1 MVNIDKIL
9 LKEWGYKEFRPL
21 QREII
26 TEVISGRDCVG
37 LLPTGGGKS
46 ITFQVPALALEGVAI
61 VVSPLI
67 ALMRDQVENLR
78 RRHINAAMVN
88 SSMSASQIDA
98 VLDNCVYGDVKL
110 LYVAPERLSTP
121 IFRARVQ
128 RMKVSVVVVDEA
140 HCISQWGHDFRPS
153 YLRISALREMLPT
166 VPFLALTATATKV
179 VLDDILHFLK
189 LREPKIYR
197 ASFARPNI
205 GFVVRSTT
213 NKLEE
218 CENII
223 SKIQGTGIIYCR
235 TRKGVE
241 AVADYLKSQN
251 YSADFYHAGLSP
263 KLRTL
268 KQKEWTDG
276 KVRIIV
282 ATNAFGMGIDKADV
296 RFVVH
301 FQMPD
306 SVESYYQEAGRA
318 GRDGR
323 KAWAVLLFEE
333 NDSATL
339 RRKIDTEYPALDD
352 IKKIYERLFL
362 YYNIALGDG
371 KGYAFDFSLI
381 EFSVYCKYFSSTV
394 LSALKILELG
404 GYLTLTEEVDH
415 PTRVRFRIVRDE
427 LYRYRISNSHVDDF
441 LGVLL
446 RNYTGLFTE
455 FIAIDESYLSRV
467 SELSEAEVVEIL
479 ITLSRDK
486 IIDYIPRRRTPL
498 VIFDEERLPLS
509 DIYIAPK
516 TYSSR
521 KKLSVERAE
530 GMIRYA
536 ESVSDCRERMLR
548 EYFDEKEVENCGTCD
563 ICIGLK
569 RASLSA
575 PHTLEQSLIEKLS
588 TEVRYDV
595 RELVKATHGNA
606 ETILQT
612 LKAMLHKGTIC
623 QLTDGTLQLKKLPL
637 DKKVLF

>member
-26 TEVISGRDCVG
+26 TEVLSGNDCVG

-61 VVSPLI
+61 VISPLI

-88 SSMSASQIDA
+88 SAMSASQIDA

-197 ASFARPNI
+197 SSFARPNI

-223 SKIQGTGIIYCR
+223 SKIEGTGIIYCR

-241 AVADYLKSQN
+241 AVADYLKSVN
-251 YSADFYHAGLSP
+251 HSADYYHAGLSP

-296 RFVVH
+296 RFVIH

-306 SVESYYQEAGRA
+306 SIESYYQEAGRA
-318 GRDGR
+318 GRDGQR
-323 KAWAVLLFEE
+323 AWAALLFEE
-333 NDSATL
+333 SDSATL
-339 RRKIDTEYPALDD
+339 RRKIENEYPALDD

-371 KGYAFDFSLI
+371 KGYALDFSLI
-381 EFSVYCKYFSSTV
+381 EFSVYCKYFSATV

-427 LYRYRISNSHVDDF
+427 LYRYRINNSHVDDF
-441 LGVLL
+441 LGALL
-446 RNYTGLFTE
+446 RNYTGLFTD
-455 FIAIDESYLSRV
+455 FVAIDEGYLSKV

-486 IIDYIPRRRTPL
+486 IINYIPRRRTPL

-530 GMIRYA
+530 GMIKYA
-536 ESVSDCRERMLR
+536 QSVSDCRERMLR
-548 EYFDEKEVENCGTCD
+548 EYFDEEQVEDCGSCD
-563 ICIGLK
+563 ICIALK
-569 RASLSA
+569 RATVNGSYTFENAIIERLS
-575 PHTLEQSLIEKLS
+575 S
-588 TEVRYDV
+588 EVRYDV
-595 RELVKATHGNA
+595 RTLVKSIQGNS
-606 ETILQT
+606 ETILKT
-612 LKAMLHKGTIC
+612 LKAMVHKGVVT
-623 QLTDGTLQLKKLPL
+623 QRTDGTLSL
-637 DKKVLF
+637 